1 MRPLIAFFVFGLLV
15 GGSAGTA
22 FAAQIQ
28 GPARYGS
35 SVNFNYPDGLEV
47 RRRSGPIYDWPDAP
61 NGWGNMRDVNKMS
74 IGGRDVNI
82 DGIRKF
88 QPINLARSAVTL
100 AKLAGPIGIGL
111 TLLDLVWDE
120 VMKQWVKPGQVGDE
134 GALIP
139 GKYWYSA
146 SAPGCTQAA
155 DQCSWLEATTA
166 FRNNYGGSNPDMGDA
181 RFTSQCTLNGTAALC
196 PFEYYYVPWE
206 SWFGGGSATFYAAGD
221 APPSENVPASDQ
233 DIEDSI
239 YAELVARGMG
249 SDLARRLIEAGYTLA
264 PDGHEAVGPS
274 SIPGDTS
281 TVTTSGPAGTTTTT
295 TNTTTN
301 LTYNTDNT
309 TNTTTVT
316 VTQTTNTTT
325 TSPDGTT
332 TTSVD
337 TKSPAPGETPP
348 EEEPKAFCD
357 LFPDASACQKLDIPQ
372 GQTVEPEEINVT
384 FTPSGGFGS
393 DGGTCPSPYYFIV
406 QDRSFSVDYQPFCN
420 FFVSVRPVVIA
431 MAFITAML
439 ISLGGYKRD

>member
-1 MRPLIAFFVFGLLV
+1 MRALRAVFFFFFGLLL
-15 GGSAGTA
+15 GGSAVTA
-22 FAAQIQ
+22 FAAQIE
-28 GPARYGS
+28 GPARYGP

-82 DGIRKF
+82 EGIRKF

-120 VMKQWVKPGQVGDE
+120 VEGWLSPSGVDDPVPGVS
-134 GALIP
+134 
-139 GKYWYSA
+139 YWSNGSLMTRCRSA
-146 SAPGCTQAA
+146 SEK
-155 DQCSWLEATTA
+155 CSWNDVVEE
-166 FRNNYGGSNPDMGDA
+166 
-181 RFTSQCTLNGTAALC
+181 FTPKA
-196 PFEYYYVPWE
+196 W
-206 SWFGGGSATFYAAGD
+206 GGSAIQNRQYSHVIGTLYGNTVRAVFKGTWNGAPYEGEFWFSYGGESHGQEQPRSPATD
-221 APPSENVPASDQ
+221 AEL
-233 DIEDSI
+233 EDAI
-239 YAELVARGMG
+239 YTELVARGMG

-274 SIPGDTS
+274 SIPGDTTTS
-281 TVTTSGPAGTTTTT
+281 TTSGPAGTTTTT
-295 TNTTTN
+295 TSTTNN

-325 TSPDGTT
+325 TAPDGTT
-332 TTSVD
+332 TTSVG
-337 TKSPAPGETPP
+337 TKAPAPGETPP

-357 LFPDASACQKLDIPQ
+357 LFPDASACQKLDIPE
-372 GQTVEPEEINVT
+372 GQPVEPEEVNVT
-384 FTPSGGFGS
+384 FSPSGGFGS
-393 DGGTCPSPYYFIV
+393 EGGSCPSPY
-406 QDRSFSVDYQPFCN
+406 SFSVQGRAFAIDYQPFCN
-420 FFVSVRPVVIA
+420 FFVAVRPVVIA

-439 ISLGGYKRD
+439 IALGGYKRD